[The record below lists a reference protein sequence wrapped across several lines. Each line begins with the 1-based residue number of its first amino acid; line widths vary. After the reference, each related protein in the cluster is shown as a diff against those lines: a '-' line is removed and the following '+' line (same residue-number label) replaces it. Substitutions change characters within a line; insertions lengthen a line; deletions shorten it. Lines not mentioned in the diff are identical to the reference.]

1 MSGVRVI
8 VSYTLCVN
16 GVCLCGFL
24 CNFIVRVCVFV
35 NVCLCAFVGV
45 FVFIFVCICQTYEII
60 HRYAPKTEC
69 GCLRAGKLETVT
81 YVFPPWHRENAAS
94 KSTVSLAETRHCRWH
109 L

>member
-16 GVCLCGFL
+16 GVCLCRFL

-45 FVFIFVCICQTYEII
+45 FVFIFLCICQTYEII
-60 HRYAPKTEC
+60 KIGKKEDRVLEGIKHGRETYYYKT
-69 GCLRAGKLETVT
+69 AK
-81 YVFPPWHRENAAS
+81 
-94 KSTVSLAETRHCRWH
+94 
-109 L
+109 